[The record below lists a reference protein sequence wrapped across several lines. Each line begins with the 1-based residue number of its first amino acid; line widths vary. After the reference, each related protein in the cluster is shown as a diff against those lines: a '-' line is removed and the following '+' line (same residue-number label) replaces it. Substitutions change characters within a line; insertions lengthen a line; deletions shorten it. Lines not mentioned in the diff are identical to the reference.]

1 MREFCHTS
9 EVTQT
14 PSNVSPPNPPEAPAA
29 TGTTPIAA
37 PQSAI
42 ESTADAL
49 VSTPSEQATEQA
61 VVPEIGGRRDGT
73 DPTRFGDWEKGGRCI
88 DF

>member
-14 PSNVSPPNPPEAPAA
+14 PSHVNPPNHSEVPAA
-29 TGTTPIAA
+29 SSTATIAA
-37 PQSAI
+37 PQSP
-42 ESTADAL
+42 TPDAA
-49 VSTPSEQATEQA
+49 VAEAAPPAQAP
-61 VVPEIGGRRDGT
+61 VPELGGRRDGT